1 MATRRCSR
9 TGRIRLS
16 ENHFSE
22 NPLSE
27 HPASENPLIDGLGRY
42 FSREELQKLNAA
54 TIGIAGAGGLGSN
67 AAMMLCRSGIG
78 GFFLLDDDT
87 VDKSNLN
94 RQYFMPRHLGRPKVE
109 ALAETLLELNPD
121 LRLAFIKTRLDG
133 DNISLV
139 IGNAPIWVEAL
150 DGAESKTL
158 LVENALMAGLRVA
171 SASGLCGYGGPP
183 LAKRKMGNLV
193 LVGDFMTSCEMA
205 PPLAPRVTQ
214 AASLLADSV
223 LEFVLQ

>member
-1 MATRRCSR
+1 MAIRPFSR
-9 TGRIRLS
+9 IGRIRLS
-16 ENHFSE
+16 D
-22 NPLSE
+22 NPLV
-27 HPASENPLIDGLGRY
+27 DGLGRY
-42 FSREELQKLNAA
+42 FSPQELRKLNAA

-78 GFFLLDDDT
+78 GFFLLDDDV

-121 LRLAFIKTRLDG
+121 IRLTISQSRLDG
-133 DNISLV
+133 NNISQILAS
-139 IGNAPIWVEAL
+139 APIWVEAL
-150 DGAESKTL
+150 DAAEAKTL
-158 LVENALMAGLRVA
+158 LVENALLAGLRVA

-183 LAKRKMGNLV
+183 LAKREMGNLV
-193 LVGDFMTSCEMA
+193 LVGDFTTSCEMA

-223 LEFVLQ
+223 LEFVLK